1 MNPSYLRIG
10 DELLSDAL
18 LDSVVV
24 TQALNRHWWLEV
36 ECRQTQDQRLR
47 FESFL
52 DKPCTLFTYDQ
63 NGAEVVTFQGFVLKS
78 QLEYKVYGNYGG
90 KIVAVSDSYKLD
102 LTPRLAC
109 YTTNALNTL
118 ASQVCGWTG
127 VSAKVQA
134 SRQTPPKQYVQWGET
149 DFAFLHRVADD
160 HGAWL
165 RPVSGG
171 LEIFDQFQ
179 AGVGLSFKDEFG
191 LLTFDVSG
199 ELGQPSFNGA
209 HYDARPMQS
218 QTYTQVAQQ
227 PGFTGASGPLV
238 SSVLSQSQSV
248 LPPGYLYERN
258 RVPALADYEQRLK
271 FESARALGSKIVAHG
286 ISREL
291 RVKAGNQV
299 SISGP
304 IDAEGSYGVTRAVHR
319 WTKQGYENEFWCT
332 PWTSWIDPE
341 APSPRKW
348 YGVVPARVVEHS
360 DAASMNRYRI
370 RFYWQEQGEPMLWA
384 RMMTPHAGQNRGF
397 FFQPEVG
404 DEVVV
409 AFEDGDPERPI
420 ILGCVWNGVDT
431 APSED
436 FWGGEYAPNDV
447 KRIITKSGN
456 RIQIVDK
463 PGKQSISLATP
474 NHLKISLFENANETG
489 RSMIQLS
496 NANGDILLS
505 APNGRIHFHSQYFSR
520 EAGGGGGELSAV
532 GGGNG
537 AGAGVTAGAQST
549 SFLSKAEAFG
559 SGLYDGAVKPL
570 VDTIRHPI
578 HALEGIGHAIA
589 HPIDTAGALAHAV
602 KDGGAK
608 ALSGDPYAIGMA
620 LGTVSSLVVPGAG
633 EAEAAEDAVRV
644 GQVGKLAEASEA
656 ADVAKVAETADA
668 AKASQVLDANLI
680 NKIRSTPKGLRP
692 DPAEYLSPEYI
703 SAHLA
708 QFDQGATR
716 FMTKSNLAKYGVGQR
731 DGTAFVMPKRE
742 ADALIA
748 AAKGDP
754 SVLEQSLGLPE
765 GFLSDNEVVR
775 VDIPNPRELNLR
787 MPSGNEAG
795 ANEQWVPGGKLPNGN
810 NEAVVDL
817 AGADPTQFR
826 VNPCS
831 F

>member
-1 MNPSYLRIG
+1 
-10 DELLSDAL
+10 
-18 LDSVVV
+18 
-24 TQALNRHWWLEV
+24 
-36 ECRQTQDQRLR
+36 
-47 FESFL
+47 
-52 DKPCTLFTYDQ
+52 
-63 NGAEVVTFQGFVLKS
+63 
-78 QLEYKVYGNYGG
+78 
-90 KIVAVSDSYKLD
+90 
-102 LTPRLAC
+102 
-109 YTTNALNTL
+109 
-118 ASQVCGWTG
+118 
-127 VSAKVQA
+127 
-134 SRQTPPKQYVQWGET
+134 
-149 DFAFLHRVADD
+149 
-160 HGAWL
+160 
-165 RPVSGG
+165 
-171 LEIFDQFQ
+171 
-179 AGVGLSFKDEFG
+179 
-191 LLTFDVSG
+191 
-199 ELGQPSFNGA
+199 
-209 HYDARPMQS
+209 
-218 QTYTQVAQQ
+218 
-227 PGFTGASGPLV
+227 
-238 SSVLSQSQSV
+238 
-248 LPPGYLYERN
+248 
-258 RVPALADYEQRLK
+258 
-271 FESARALGSKIVAHG
+271 
-286 ISREL
+286 
-291 RVKAGNQV
+291 
-299 SISGP
+299 
-304 IDAEGSYGVTRAVHR
+304 
-319 WTKQGYENEFWCT
+319 
-332 PWTSWIDPE
+332 
-341 APSPRKW
+341 
-348 YGVVPARVVEHS
+348 
-360 DAASMNRYRI
+360 
-370 RFYWQEQGEPMLWA
+370 
-384 RMMTPHAGQNRGF
+384 
-397 FFQPEVG
+397 
-404 DEVVV
+404 
-409 AFEDGDPERPI
+409 
-420 ILGCVWNGVDT
+420 
-431 APSED
+431 
-436 FWGGEYAPNDV
+436 
-447 KRIITKSGN
+447 
-456 RIQIVDK
+456 
-463 PGKQSISLATP
+463 
-474 NHLKISLFENANETG
+474 
-489 RSMIQLS
+489 MIQLS

-505 APNGRIHFHSQYFSR
+505 APNGRIHFHSKYFSR
-520 EAGGGGGELSAV
+520 EAGGGGGALSAP

-537 AGAGVTAGAQST
+537 AGAAVTAGAQST

-559 SGLYDGAVKPL
+559 SGVYDGAVKPL

-578 HALEGIGHAIA
+578 NALEGIGHAIA

-620 LGTVSSLVVPGAG
+620 LGTVGSLVVPGAG

-644 GQVGKLAEASEA
+644 GQVGRLAEASEA